1 MTIYRLTDIDAATH
15 EHFTTLEKAKA
26 AGDRSLGD
34 DRPWTEHA
42 RNFSAE
48 SQRGWQMTGGQV
60 VLAIIPI
67 EVA

>member
-26 AGDRSLGD
+26 AGDRRLGD

-42 RNFSAE
+42 RNYSPE
-48 SQRGWQMTGGQV
+48 SQRGWAKHGGGV
-60 VLAIIPI
+60 WLSIIPI
-67 EVA
+67 EVG